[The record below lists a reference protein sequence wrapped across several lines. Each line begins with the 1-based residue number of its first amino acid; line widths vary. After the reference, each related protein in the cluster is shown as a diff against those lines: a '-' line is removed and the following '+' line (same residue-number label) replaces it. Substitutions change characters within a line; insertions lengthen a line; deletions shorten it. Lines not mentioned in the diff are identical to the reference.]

1 MADKKVLCVDDDRG
15 ILKYLERLLS
25 KRGYDV
31 VCALGGVQALDVLKE
46 QTVNLIILDIRMPGM
61 DGYQVLDEIRYT
73 DHSSVPVIM
82 LIARDKD
89 EDVVK
94 GYREGADYYITKP
107 FSSET
112 ITNIVNYLIG
122 DMNPEE
128 RGKLEM
134 SL

>member
-1 MADKKVLCVDDDRG
+1 MADKKVLCVDDDMG

-31 VCALGGVQALDVLKE
+31 ICAVGGVRALDVLKE
-46 QTVNLIILDIRMPGM
+46 QRVDLIILDIRMPGM

-82 LIARDKD
+82 LTARDKD

-128 RGKLEM
+128 REKLEM